1 MDKERGFFMH
11 RDFYIRLINRE
22 HPLPETFVPEH
33 LIDIGLPFEAAP
45 GDPKRLPM
53 WPESV
58 GSFRIPLFQAATGTF
73 YRKPFCGKARNK

>member
-1 MDKERGFFMH
+1 MH

-45 GDPKRLPM
+45 AIRNDCWNVRP
-53 WPESV
+53 PEPPP
-58 GSFRIPLFQAATGTF
+58 SFFTPATDV
-73 YRKPFCGKARNK
+73 A

>member
-45 GDPKRLPM
+45 GDPKRLLEWNVRPRE
-53 WPESV
+53 PPP
-58 GSFRIPLFQAATGTF
+58 SFFTPATDV
-73 YRKPFCGKARNK
+73 A

>member
-45 GDPKRLPM
+45 GDPKRLL
-53 WPESV
+53 EC
-58 GSFRIPLFQAATGTF
+58 QAARAASPRMDISSLF
-73 YRKPFCGKARNK
+73 SLPVA